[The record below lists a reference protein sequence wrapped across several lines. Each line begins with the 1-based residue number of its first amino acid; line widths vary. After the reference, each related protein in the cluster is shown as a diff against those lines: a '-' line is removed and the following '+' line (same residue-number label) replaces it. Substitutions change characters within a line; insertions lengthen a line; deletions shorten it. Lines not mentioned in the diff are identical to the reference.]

1 MIKHILKL
9 ILSIIIFSQMLMFAI
24 CFENMILRV
33 GIVVSAYLLSF
44 LIVIIF
50 RGGMQSENKDGKN
63 GNGY

>member
-1 MIKHILKL
+1 MIKHIIKL
-9 ILSIIIFSQMLMFAI
+9 ILSIIVFSQMLMFAI

>member
-1 MIKHILKL
+1 MIKHILKI
-9 ILSIIIFSQMLMFAI
+9 ILSIIIFSQLLMFAI

-33 GIVVSAYLLSF
+33 GIVVLAYLLSF

>member
-1 MIKHILKL
+1 MIRHILKF
-9 ILSIIIFSQMLMFAI
+9 ILSIIVFSQLLMIAI

>member
-1 MIKHILKL
+1 MIKHILRI
-9 ILSIIIFSQMLMFAI
+9 ILSILVFSQLLMFAI

-33 GIVVSAYLLSF
+33 GIVISAYLLSF

-63 GNGY
+63 GNRY

>member
-1 MIKHILKL
+1 MIKYILKL
-9 ILSIIIFSQMLMFAI
+9 ILSSIIFSQILMFAI
-24 CFENMILRV
+24 CFENMILKV

-50 RGGMQSENKDGKN
+50 KGGMQSENKDGKN

>member
-1 MIKHILKL
+1 MIKHIIKL
-9 ILSIIIFSQMLMFAI
+9 ILSIIVFSQMLMFAI

-44 LIVIIF
+44 LIEIIF

>member
-1 MIKHILKL
+1 MIRHILKF
-9 ILSIIIFSQMLMFAI
+9 ILSIIVFSQLLMIAI

-33 GIVVSAYLLSF
+33 GIVILAYLLSF

-50 RGGMQSENKDGKN
+50 RGGMQSENKDGKK

>member
-1 MIKHILKL
+1 MIKHILR
-9 ILSIIIFSQMLMFAI
+9 IIFSILAFSQLLMFAI

-33 GIVVSAYLLSF
+33 GIVISAYLLSF
-44 LIVIIF
+44 LIAIIF